1 MLLTIRKQG
10 ENMNKLSYFRE
21 KNELTQREL
30 AKKLQV
36 SNATIAMWETAQR
49 NPTLGKARQ
58 LSQIFN
64 VSIEEIFFK
73 NNDNEMLAK

>member
-1 MLLTIRKQG
+1 
-10 ENMNKLSYFRE
+10 MNKLSYFRE